1 MGVRMPAYDKS
12 PSDDSEDS
20 GPPSVRGGNRS
31 TARDVLLAGV
41 VQALLA
47 GLADEAAHWFVQ
59 VVAWLYEML
68 VSHL

>member
-1 MGVRMPAYDKS
+1 MPGSDQAT
-12 PSDDSEDS
+12 SDDAEDE
-20 GPPSVRGGNRS
+20 GRPVRGESRT
-31 TARDVLLAGV
+31 TARDVLLVGV

-59 VVAWLYEML
+59 VVVWLYEML